1 MGNILLIK
9 DREIEAMR
17 DEYDKLY
24 KEKTILEN
32 MLRKIPSNVVEMYCD

>member
-9 DREIEAMR
+9 DREIASMR
-17 DEYDKLY
+17 EENDKLY

-32 MLRKIPSNVVEMYCD
+32 MLLKIPADVVEMYCN